1 MPPQVQ
7 CLYGCK
13 AALSVLSQYF
23 YRAGTDSGVVTEACS
38 TKYLSTSRGVGL
50 PTAAE
55 IAEDKGCRRMQLS
68 SIARDQK
75 TRTRHMHDVHVK
87 ISCSRWYTDEDAVRL
102 QTCTRNL
109 GFLSKPLAKSLK
121 TSMKPAP
128 MAFLFASGS
137 FKPCVS
143 EQRPSATTLRVN
155 LICPG
160 CNLHPQITRDLMMT
174 IWHLQL
180 LKTLTL
186 TMTSELT
193 TLNLCTL
200 FVTIISSAL
209 V

>member
-1 MPPQVQ
+1 
-7 CLYGCK
+7 
-13 AALSVLSQYF
+13 
-23 YRAGTDSGVVTEACS
+23 
-38 TKYLSTSRGVGL
+38 
-50 PTAAE
+50 
-55 IAEDKGCRRMQLS
+55 MQLS

-143 EQRPSATTLRVN
+143 DTAPFSHNNQGELK
-155 LICPG
+155 CPG
-160 CNLHPQITRDLMMT
+160 CNLHPQFARDLMMT

-200 FVTIISSAL
+200 FVTIISFAL